1 MPAPARD
8 SLMADT
14 PAPSTAEPPQPSPT
28 RAALVSMRPGAIV
41 LARHGE
47 PALSRKCYL
56 TSDQYRDW
64 WAKYEI
70 GGLRAGQTPPPELLA
85 TAEGAGAIYAST
97 RPRAQ
102 ETAAAISAGREVLS
116 DALFIEAPLPPPRF
130 PAWFKLPPKYWGA
143 VARFWWHAFN
153 HHEGQETRRQAEA
166 RAEKAAQALIARA
179 ESGQDV
185 LVLAHGYF
193 NHMVGR
199 RLRAGGWSLVHNQ
212 GFKYWSQ
219 RRYEKR

>member
-1 MPAPARD
+1 MTDSPVPSKPVVARPHA
-8 SLMADT
+8 SA
-14 PAPSTAEPPQPSPT
+14 SPP
-28 RAALVSMRPGAIV
+28 RAALVSVRPGAIT

-47 PALSRKCYL
+47 PALSRKCFL

-64 WAKYEI
+64 WAKYEV

-102 ETAAAISAGREVLS
+102 ETAAAICAGREVMS
-116 DALFIEAPLPPPRF
+116 DALFIEAPLPPPHF
-130 PAWFKLPPKYWGA
+130 PTWFKLPPKYWGA
-143 VARFWWHAFN
+143 VARFWWHVFN
-153 HHEGQETRRQAEA
+153 HHEGQESRAEAEA
-166 RAEKAAQALIARA
+166 RSEAAARALIARA
-179 ESGQDV
+179 QSGQDV

-199 RLRAGGWSLVHNQ
+199 RLRADGWSLVHNQ

>member
-1 MPAPARD
+1 MSAPAREPLLD
-8 SLMADT
+8 DAVA
-14 PAPSTAEPPQPSPT
+14 PAPIPRS
-28 RAALVSMRPGAIV
+28 AALVSVRPGAII

-47 PALSRKCYL
+47 PALSRKCML

-64 WAKYEI
+64 WARYEV
-70 GGLRAGQTPPPELLA
+70 GGLRAGQIPPPELVA
-85 TAEGAGAIYAST
+85 AAEGAGAIYAST

-102 ETAAAISAGREVLS
+102 ETAAAAAAGKEVMT

-153 HHEGQETRRQAEA
+153 HHEGQETRAQAEA
-166 RAEKAAQALIARA
+166 RAEQAAQVLIGRA

-185 LVLAHGYF
+185 LVLTHGYF

-199 RLRAGGWSLVHNQ
+199 RLKADGWKLVHNQ
-212 GFKYWSQ
+212 GFRYWSQ